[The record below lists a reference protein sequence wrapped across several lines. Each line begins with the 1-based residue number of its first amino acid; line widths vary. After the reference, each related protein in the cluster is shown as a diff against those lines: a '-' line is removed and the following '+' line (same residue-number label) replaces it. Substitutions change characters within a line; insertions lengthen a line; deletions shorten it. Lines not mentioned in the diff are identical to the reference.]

1 MNSVISKIN
10 QTSNEILKYKFKND
24 NISANKT
31 NKITNSKHTR
41 HKNYIRICLE
51 PTSNM
56 NNSIEKNQ
64 SANTISNLE
73 QSSIH
78 NRLKKI
84 KKNIKL
90 PIDYSNTNYIS
101 RNKKKA
107 MISIKDS
114 KDTRKE
120 SIKKNMGNYSMTKS
134 INNFNFNIKNNSSLN
149 IILNDIGKL
158 NKNEK
163 HNYIKI
169 VQNNITNKDINKIIN
184 SVNLTYEKKN
194 SNKKIIIKKSNNNLN
209 KINDI
214 ASKTFEKIQMNKF
227 KINEPRRL
235 NISGKIL
242 SNNLKDIYQKETKE
256 NNTIN
261 NNNRYNP
268 IFKRSRYIKENN
280 FSLNPLSLLSLNK
293 SSNFEQCGY
302 KNKSDMKTINTIQ
315 KLKNIIKSNNKI
327 IAKKTSRNYLKS
339 NNKSINISYILNPYY
354 I

>member
-1 MNSVISKIN
+1 
-10 QTSNEILKYKFKND
+10 
-24 NISANKT
+24 
-31 NKITNSKHTR
+31 
-41 HKNYIRICLE
+41 
-51 PTSNM
+51 
-56 NNSIEKNQ
+56 
-64 SANTISNLE
+64 
-73 QSSIH
+73 
-78 NRLKKI
+78 
-84 KKNIKL
+84 
-90 PIDYSNTNYIS
+90 
-101 RNKKKA
+101 

-227 KINEPRRL
+227 KINES
-235 NISGKIL
+235 SGKIL
-242 SNNLKDIYQKETKE
+242 SNNLKDIYQNNRKES
-256 NNTIN
+256 NSIN
-261 NNNRYNP
+261 NNKRYNP

-293 SSNFEQCGY
+293 SSNFEQIGY
-302 KNKSDMKTINTIQ
+302 KNNSDMKTINTMH

-339 NNKSINISYILNPYY
+339 NNTSINISYIYKSKRYKSINKQFEEHLYTLNNSYK
-354 I
+354 